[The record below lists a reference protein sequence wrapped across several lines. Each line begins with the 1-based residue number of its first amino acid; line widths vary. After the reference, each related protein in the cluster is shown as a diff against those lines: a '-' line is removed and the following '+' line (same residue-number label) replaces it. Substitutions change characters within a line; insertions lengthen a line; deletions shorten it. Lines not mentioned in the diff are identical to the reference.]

1 LGKLAIGQS
10 WIEVELDLSPPT
22 VDIYAPTVVYAQS
35 LETISIEANEALDT
49 KQSIYIIDSLGVK
62 HDYTFYLENENKRLY
77 NFISFGNYPNGLAT
91 LFVTVYDEVLNKSSI
106 YSKTINVGN
115 VDIGEGEGG
124 ETDGEITTDPKLYID
139 IVEKQ
144 NELIFKESIAEIK
157 VKLY

>member
-1 LGKLAIGQS
+1 MAIGQS